1 MTQDKMR
8 QTRTL
13 RVDKVFVETDEGHSA
28 TLTIERDVV
37 LEYSD
42 NVPNRLYLKITDPN
56 KVGGALNSYS
66 IYEVEKLKK
75 YINQVYLL
83 MKENRD
89 GDGSNL

>member
-1 MTQDKMR
+1 MSEEKMR
-8 QTRTL
+8 QTRSL
-13 RVDKVFVETDEGHSA
+13 RVDKVFIDDDEDK
-28 TLTIERDVV
+28 TIERELT

-42 NVPNRLYLKITDPN
+42 NIPNRLYLKVTEPN

-89 GDGSNL
+89 GNSSV

>member
-1 MTQDKMR
+1 MSEQKMNA
-8 QTRTL
+8 TRSL
-13 RVDKVFVETDEGHSA
+13 RVDKVFIDDDQEK
-28 TLTIERDVV
+28 TIERELI

-42 NVPNRLYLKITDPN
+42 NIPNRLYLKVTEPN

-75 YINQVYLL
+75 YINQTYLL

-89 GDGSNL
+89 GGSNL

>member
-1 MTQDKMR
+1 MSEEKMR

-13 RVDKVFVETDEGHSA
+13 RVDKVFLDDESQ
-28 TLTIERDVV
+28 LRERELV

-42 NVPNRLYLKITDPN
+42 NIPNRLYLKVHHPE
-56 KVGGALNSYS
+56 KAKGALNSYS

-89 GDGSNL
+89 GGSNL

>member
-1 MTQDKMR
+1 MSEEKMR
-8 QTRTL
+8 QTRSL
-13 RVDKVFVETDEGHSA
+13 RVDKVFIDDDEDK
-28 TLTIERDVV
+28 TIERELT

-42 NVPNRLYLKITDPN
+42 NIPNRLYLKVTEPN

-89 GDGSNL
+89 GNSSI

>member
-1 MTQDKMR
+1 MSEEKMR

-13 RVDKVFVETDEGHSA
+13 RVDKVFVETDEGHSS
-28 TLTIERDVV
+28 TLTIERDVI
-37 LEYSD
+37 LEYCD
-42 NVPNRLYLKITDPN
+42 HVPNRLYLKIVDPH
-56 KVGGALNSYS
+56 KIGGALNSYS

-89 GDGSNL
+89 GGNNL

>member
-1 MTQDKMR
+1 MSEEKMR
-8 QTRTL
+8 QTRSL
-13 RVDKVFVETDEGHSA
+13 RVDKVFIDDDEDK
-28 TLTIERDVV
+28 TIERELT

-42 NVPNRLYLKITDPN
+42 NIPNRLYLKVTEPN

-66 IYEVEKLKK
+66 IYEVEKIKK

-89 GDGSNL
+89 GNSSV

>member
-1 MTQDKMR
+1 MSEEKMR
-8 QTRTL
+8 QTRSL
-13 RVDKVFVETDEGHSA
+13 RIDKVFIDDDEDK
-28 TLTIERDVV
+28 TIERELT

-42 NVPNRLYLKITDPN
+42 NIPNRLYLKVTEPN

-89 GDGSNL
+89 GGSNL

>member
-1 MTQDKMR
+1 MSEQKMNA
-8 QTRTL
+8 TRSL
-13 RVDKVFVETDEGHSA
+13 RVDKVFIDDDQEK
-28 TLTIERDVV
+28 TIERELI

-42 NVPNRLYLKITDPN
+42 NVPNRLYLKITEPN

-75 YINQVYLL
+75 YINQTYLL

-89 GDGSNL
+89 GGSNL

>member
-1 MTQDKMR
+1 MSEEKMR
-8 QTRTL
+8 QTRSL
-13 RVDKVFVETDEGHSA
+13 HIDKVFIDDDEDK
-28 TLTIERDVV
+28 TIERELT

-42 NVPNRLYLKITDPN
+42 NIPNRLYLKVTEPN

-75 YINQVYLL
+75 YINQTYLL

-89 GDGSNL
+89 GGSNL